1 MNRREFIAGL
11 GGAVAWPVGVRAQRA
26 ANPVIGFF
34 TVRYDLTDY
43 AASVQGLKE
52 CGYVEGQNGGI
63 EYGSGAEWSSSERRR
78 EFVNSLVRKRVAV
91 IFAPNDGPALVAK
104 RATSDIP
111 IVFSAGSDPVKLGL
125 VPSINRPD
133 GNVTGVG
140 FGNVEFAAK
149 RLDLLC
155 QLVPAAATVAY
166 LTDPRGLSSEE
177 ERDHYVAAAD
187 ALGRQ
192 LIIQECSRIREIEHS
207 VATLVER
214 GATAFTVGVQPI
226 FINNPEAIVAAAAQN
241 KIPAM
246 YAGRQFVSRGGL
258 MSYSWNGR
266 EALQIAAGLV
276 CKILDGTNP
285 ADLPVRRATRF
296 DFVINLKA
304 AKQIGLEIP
313 QHLLVFADEVIEIE

>member
-1 MNRREFIAGL
+1 MRRREFIAGL
-11 GGAVAWPVGVRAQRA
+11 CGAVAWPFGVRAQRVP
-26 ANPVIGFF
+26 NPMIGFL
-34 TVRYDLTDY
+34 TVRNDVSGY
-43 AASVQGLKE
+43 AAFFQGLKE
-52 CGYVEGQNGGI
+52 CGYVEGQNVAI
-63 EYGSGAEWSSSERRR
+63 EYRFGLAASADRRR
-78 EFVNSLVRKRVAV
+78 ELVDGIVREQVAV
-91 IFAPNDGPALVAK
+91 IFAPNDGPALDAK
-104 RATSDIP
+104 RATSNIP
-111 IVFSAGSDPVKLGL
+111 VVFITGSDPVKLGL
-125 VPSINRPD
+125 VPSINRPG

-155 QLVPAAATVAY
+155 QLVPAAAPVAY

-177 ERDHYVAAAD
+177 ERDHYVAAAG
-187 ALGRQ
+187 ALGRR

-207 VATLVER
+207 VATLVDR

-226 FINNPEAIVAAAAQN
+226 FINNAETIVAAAAQH

-246 YAGRQFVSRGGL
+246 YADRQFMSRGGL
-258 MSYSWNGR
+258 MSYSLNGR

-276 CKILDGTNP
+276 CKILAGTSP
-285 ADLPVRRATRF
+285 ADLPVRRATKF

-313 QHLLVFADEVIEIE
+313 QHLLVFADEVLE